1 MGYKLCIAEK
11 PSVAKEI
18 AKVVGASQ
26 TGNGYYHG
34 NGYIVTYAF
43 GHLVGLAEPNEYG
56 FVGKENI
63 YKDEYRER
71 VWNETPLL
79 PDNFKLVVLEDKKQ
93 QFEVVK
99 SLMHRNDVDE
109 IIDCGDMG
117 AEGHIL
123 QWFIREKAQCTKP
136 VRRFCAVSMTE
147 QALKEAMG
155 KLRNID
161 DFTPI
166 IRGEFCKKKADWIL
180 GMSLSR
186 VLSLKYNKFLPVGR
200 VQTPTLAFVVKRY
213 ADVMRFKPTTYYTM
227 KATVDNVKPFNLF
240 WNVDIDNIFNPS
252 IKDKDNRV
260 LDKVS
265 VDKKCAEIKEAGEA
279 QILKV
284 ITAQKSTDRPQLYD
298 LITLQR
304 DANRLY
310 GYTAQFTLDVAQA
323 LYETQK
329 VLSYPRTDSKYITQ
343 DLAVLMNE
351 RVQMISTISTYN
363 SVASKLLNTGLNI
376 DKKICDDSK
385 VSDHHALIV
394 TEQIKNFDMSKM
406 SMKLSS
412 EENKKGVTQ
421 DAMEKILN
429 LVITR
434 MLLAFS
440 TAYLYEQTDVVARTK
455 NGITMVARGKHP
467 LSLGWKA
474 YEYELMKGSKEEEEP
489 SSEDSQEFPKLTERQ
504 TVRISDCTVVMK
516 KTTPPKLHTEDTL
529 LSAMENAGSKLE
541 NGAIL
546 KGRGIGTQATRGEV
560 IKSLHE
566 AGYIEDEKKGKTIYL
581 KPTMKGLNLIQILPQ
596 DLYSPQI
603 SADWE
608 THIANIVS
616 GTETENDFMTSFI
629 RYITDKTNEIK
640 GTAASASFDDRS
652 SYGTCPYC
660 GSPVYRRARKEGQ
673 KIIAYDYYC
682 ANWRKCIWRLRT
694 DDFVVKTR
702 TGRKL
707 TEAEALKLIK
717 HGIVNLKC
725 KKKADPNSTYYADFE
740 FDVVK
745 KPDNKGEIKEYCNI
759 KATLTKKGAKQ

>member
-11 PSVAKEI
+11 PSVASEI
-18 AKVVGASQ
+18 AKVVGARQ
-26 TGNGYYHG
+26 GGGKTGYWYG
-34 NGYIVTYAF
+34 NGYIVTYAL
-43 GHLVGLAEPNEYG
+43 GHLVGLAEPEEYG
-56 FVGKENI
+56 FVAKKNV
-63 YKDEYRER
+63 YNDDLRDR
-71 VWNETPLL
+71 VLNETPLL
-79 PDNFKLVVLEDKKQ
+79 PDSFKLVVLEEKKE
-93 QFEVVK
+93 QFEIVK
-99 SLMHRNDVDE
+99 GLMQRDDVDE

-155 KLRNID
+155 RLRDID
-161 DFTPI
+161 EFTPK

-213 ADVMRFKPTTYYTM
+213 ADVMRFTVTTYYTM
-227 KATVDNVKPFNLF
+227 KATAESTKPFNLF
-240 WNVDIDNIFNPS
+240 WNIDVDNIFNS
-252 IKDKDNRV
+252 ALKDKENRV

-265 VDKKCAEIKEAGEA
+265 VERKCAEIKAAGEA

-284 ITAQKSTDRPQLYD
+284 TTVKKTTDRPQLYD

-304 DANRLY
+304 EANRLY

-329 VLSYPRTDSKYITQ
+329 VLSYPRTDSKYITH
-343 DLAVLMNE
+343 DLAALMNE
-351 RVQMISTISTYN
+351 RVQMISTVSSYKD
-363 SVASKLLNTGLNI
+363 VATTVLNAGLNI

-394 TEQIKNFDMSKM
+394 TEQIKNFDISKM
-406 SMKLSS
+406 YMKISDK
-412 EENKKGVTQ
+412 EKKEGVTQ

-434 MLLAFS
+434 ILLAFS
-440 TAYLYEQTDVVARTK
+440 TAYIYEQTDIIARTK
-455 NGITMVARGKHP
+455 NGVTMAARGKHP
-467 LSLGWKA
+467 LSFGWKA
-474 YEYELMKGSKEEEEP
+474 HETALLKGGKEEEE
-489 SSEDSQEFPKLTERQ
+489 SKDEDNQEFPKLTEGQ

-529 LSAMENAGSKLE
+529 LSAMENAGNKLE

-560 IKSLHE
+560 IESLHK

-581 KPTMKGLNLIQILPQ
+581 KPTLKGLNLIQILPQ

-616 GTETENDFMTSFI
+616 GKETEDDFMSSFTA
-629 RYITDKTNEIK
+629 YIIGKTKELKESSSKIELR
-640 GTAASASFDDRS
+640 DRPTFGS
-652 SYGTCPYC
+652 CPFC
-660 GSPVYRRARKEGQ
+660 GKPVYRRARKEGN

-682 ANWRKCIWRLRT
+682 DNWRDCIWRLRT
-694 DDFVVKTR
+694 DDFIVKTR
-702 TGRKL
+702 TGRNL

-717 HGIVNLKC
+717 HGLVNLKC
-725 KKKADPNSTYYADFE
+725 KKQADPKSTYYADFT
-740 FDVVK
+740 FVVNE
-745 KPDNKGEIKEYCNI
+745 KPDNKGVKKQYCNLN
-759 KATLTKKGAKQ
+759 ATLTKNN